1 MAVQILTKSKSK
13 RMLSGVC
20 GGLSNRFGIDANLIR
35 VLWFFFGATGFGI
48 LIYVLM
54 SLFLPD
60 GE

>member
-1 MAVQILTKSKSK
+1 MATKIMTKSRSK

-20 GGLSNRFGIDANLIR
+20 GGLSNHFGIDANLIR
-35 VLWFFFGATGFGI
+35 VLWIFFGATGVGV

-54 SLFLPD
+54 SLFLPV